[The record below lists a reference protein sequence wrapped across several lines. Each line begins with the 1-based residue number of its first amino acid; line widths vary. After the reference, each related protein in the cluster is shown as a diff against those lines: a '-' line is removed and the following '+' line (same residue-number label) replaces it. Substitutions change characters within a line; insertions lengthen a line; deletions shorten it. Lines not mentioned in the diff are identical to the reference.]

1 MKTIDLSR
9 GVPDPQT
16 FPADSLRAMAAT
28 ALARDA
34 GRMLQ
39 YGPVFGYLPLREFIA
54 SWFDSAISNVLVGH
68 GSLELFNF
76 ICDAYL
82 QPGDVVF
89 VERPTYDRAITTLRQ
104 HGVTIVGVDVGADG
118 ICLDRFERELRRH
131 KPKLVYLIPDFQN
144 PTGACMS
151 VDARRAVIHWARE
164 HRFLLVEDGPYGFLR
179 YRGMPLPSLRSMA
192 PEMTLHLSSFT
203 KLISPGV
210 RTGFLVAPDEVVKRV
225 ASVAERHYITPSYL
239 AQGVVAAWCES
250 GELAPQLD
258 RLRQLYGPR
267 LETCVQAIERYLP
280 GRLFVRPDGGFFAS
294 LRLGAQIDERSLQ
307 TAAQEAGLVLSSGS
321 AFFDAHPG
329 YSFLRIPFCAL
340 SDADIAEGVRRLGDV
355 VDHLMNTA
363 ARSGRAHAAI

>member
-9 GVPDPQT
+9 GVPDPQS
-16 FPADSLRAMAAT
+16 FPVDSLRAMAAA
-28 ALARDA
+28 ALERDA

-39 YGPVFGYLPLREFIA
+39 YGPAFGYPPLREFIA
-54 SWFDSAISNVLVGH
+54 SWFDSKMSNVLIGH

-82 QPGDVVF
+82 KPGDVVF

-104 HGVTIVGVDVGADG
+104 HGVTIVGIDVGDDG
-118 ICLDRFERELRRH
+118 MCVDAFERALRRH
-131 KPKLVYLIPDFQN
+131 RPKLVYLIPDFQN

-151 VDARRAVIHWARE
+151 VDARRNVIRCARE

-179 YRGMPLPSLRSMA
+179 YRGTPLPSLHSMA
-192 PEMTLHLSSFT
+192 PDLVLHLSSFT

-210 RTGFLVAPDEVVKRV
+210 RTGFLVAPEEVVKRV
-225 ASVAERHYITPSYL
+225 ASVAERHYITPSYF
-239 AQGVVAAWCES
+239 AQGIVAAWCES
-250 GELAPQLD
+250 GQLAPQLD

-280 GRLFVRPDGGFFAS
+280 GRLFVRPEGGFFAS
-294 LRLGAQIDERSLQ
+294 LRLGARIDERSLQ
-307 TAAQEAGLVLSSGS
+307 TAAAEAGLVLSSGN

-329 YSFLRIPFCAL
+329 YQFLRVPFCAL
-340 SDADIAEGVRRLGDV
+340 SAADITEGIRRLGDV
-355 VDHLMNTA
+355 VDHLNMA
-363 ARSGRAHAAI
+363 ARSGKAHAAI